1 MFRPK
6 PRPALLSES
15 AESRYGSDQN
25 GLVCGY
31 LFTPARTVAPIDSAA
46 AAEWLASGKLPAD
59 SFVWLHFSLTNANSE
74 PWMTSHLSLP
84 ESFKE
89 SLKESVGSTR
99 LEQEG
104 DALVAVI
111 HDVMFDFTFDAAG
124 VSTVILCLEPRLL
137 LSARIRPLRS
147 VDKLR
152 NSIKAGETFRSSA
165 ELLSSLLRD
174 QSDVLVEILRKTT
187 TRVNGIEDSMLEN
200 RVSSNRRE
208 LGSLR
213 GMLVRLQRL
222 LAPEPAALFRLLNRP
237 PPWMNDRDVQ
247 DLREAAEEFST
258 AANDSAA
265 LVERVKL
272 LQEEMGATVNEQ
284 TNKTLFVLT
293 MVTVLALPINLIS
306 GMFGMNV
313 GGIPLAGSPHG
324 FLVIITIVGTITS
337 LLVWLT
343 LGRRRG

>member
-1 MFRPK
+1 LE
-6 PRPALLSES
+6 AL
-15 AESRYGSDQN
+15 ESRYGSDQN
-25 GLVCGY
+25 GLVWGY
-31 LFTPARTVAPIDSAA
+31 RFTPGHAATPLDSAG
-46 AAEWLASGKLPAD
+46 AAEWLAAEQTPPE
-59 SFVWLHFSLTNANSE
+59 SFVWLHFSLSNANAES
-74 PWMTSHLSLP
+74 WMGTRLGLP
-84 ESFKE
+84 DSFLE
-89 SLKESVGSTR
+89 ALHQPIGSTR

-104 DALVAVI
+104 NSLVAVI
-111 HDVMFDFTFDAAG
+111 HDVLFDFTFDAAG

-137 LSARIRPLRS
+137 VSARLKPLRS

-152 NSIKAGETFRSSA
+152 TSVKSGETFRSSA

-174 QSDVLVEILRKTT
+174 QSNVLVDILRKSTA
-187 TRVNGIEDSMLEN
+187 RVDAIEDTLLDN
-200 RVSSNRRE
+200 RLSANRKD

-213 GMLVRLQRL
+213 RVLVRLQRL

-237 PPWMNDRDVQ
+237 PAWMTELDVQ

-272 LQEEMGATVNEQ
+272 LQEEVAASVNEQ
-284 TNKTLFVLT
+284 TNGTLFVLT

-313 GGIPLAGSPHG
+313 GGVPLSEKPHG
-324 FLVIITIVGTITS
+324 FLVIVTITGTLTA
-337 LLVWLT
+337 LLTWWA
-343 LGRRRG
+343 LGRRRS